1 MSQGADAEAGD
12 PAWYAEGLRFACTQC
27 GNCCR
32 NQGQYAFVNLSPRD
46 LESIPA
52 FLGISRAEFLERWC
66 EKAPGCHPTL
76 RMDQPACPFLDPE
89 SRCRIYPVRPMQ
101 CRTWPF
107 WRSNLQREVWE
118 TQVRARCPGIGS
130 GPLHGQQVIDAQA
143 RRTEAEFG

>member
-1 MSQGADAEAGD
+1 MSEGADAEAGD

-76 RMDQPACPFLDPE
+76 RMDQPTGTFSGEVTAVDRVGTTTVLSIPPFQLDSTDPATDLTG
-89 SRCRIYPVRPMQ
+89 VGGGG
-101 CRTWPF
+101 T
-107 WRSNLQREVWE
+107 EVTKGTNGTKGE
-118 TQVRARCPGIGS
+118 RGTDSARG
-130 GPLHGQQVIDAQA
+130 
-143 RRTEAEFG
+143 T